1 MACARRWALA
11 TGHRRLRRRLRELSK
26 PRRMPASDDVRG
38 GEERGCV
45 DDPACVQRPHQSFA
59 AEVPGRA
66 LCRARWIGRRARLR
80 LLRVTHEG
88 ARDGAAGCGLDG
100 VDQGT

>member
-1 MACARRWALA
+1 MA

-45 DDPACVQRPHQSFA
+45 DDPACVQRPHESFA
-59 AEVPGRA
+59 AEVPGRV
-66 LCRARWIGRRARLR
+66 LCRARRRA
-80 LLRVTHEG
+80 LLRVTHED